1 MRFVDYQKGGE
12 PDSLFIAQ
20 AEAPAL
26 TAGKVRV
33 RVRGFGIN
41 RADTLQRQ
49 GRYPPPPGESEILGL
64 EVAGTVIEVADDVNH
79 WKVGDNVFGLV
90 AGGGYAEEVVVLSS
104 HLDTM
109 TPREM
114 LAPAFSWVNF
124 SARAIISLFNT
135 KSIWRLA

>member
-20 AEAPAL
+20 AESPAL

-79 WKVGDNVFGLV
+79 WATMYLV
-90 AGGGYAEEVVVLSS
+90 
-104 HLDTM
+104 
-109 TPREM
+109 
-114 LAPAFSWVNF
+114 
-124 SARAIISLFNT
+124 
-135 KSIWRLA
+135 